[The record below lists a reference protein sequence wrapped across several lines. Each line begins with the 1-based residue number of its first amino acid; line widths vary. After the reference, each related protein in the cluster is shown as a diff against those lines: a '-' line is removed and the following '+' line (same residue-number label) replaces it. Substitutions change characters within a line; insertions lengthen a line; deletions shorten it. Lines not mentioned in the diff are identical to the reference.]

1 MRSHFIR
8 KGERMQKLNAGQAPD
23 HQESTLYERFAPTIF
38 TYLSQQVASLQDAED
53 LLLEVFLVA
62 FKSGTLVDLPA
73 ERQLAWLRRVARNK
87 VIDRY
92 RHHSLLTLLPL
103 EEASETES
111 AELTPEQYA
120 EQQEAYTRLYR
131 ALDQLT
137 PVQQELIQLRYVHSL
152 RFSEVAAILDKPE
165 GTVRQWLVRTLQQLR
180 KLYDQAEREKQK

>member
-1 MRSHFIR
+1 
-8 KGERMQKLNAGQAPD
+8 MQKPNAGQALD
-23 HQESTLYERFAPTIF
+23 NRESTLYERFAPTIF
-38 TYLSQQVASLQDAED
+38 AYLSQQVASLQDAED

-62 FKSGTLVDLPA
+62 FKSRTLVDLPA

-103 EEASETES
+103 EEASETEA

-120 EQQEAYTRLYR
+120 EQRETYTRLYR
-131 ALDQLT
+131 VLDQLT
-137 PVQQELIQLRYVHSL
+137 PVQQELIQLRYVHGL

-180 KLYDQAEREKQK
+180 KLYDQPERGKQK